1 MLSINIILYFGL
13 GFGTSKED
21 TAKRFFLELK
31 VQRTVLA
38 GTELT
43 IRYNSVFEVRK
54 GKILPLGKGTF
65 YNNSYITTLTRFW
78 RLLTTTSNYFA
89 VKGGIPH
96 TIDISSTTYQ
106 PRLINIVP
114 VKKVPFEISLKGK
127 VGQTLQKIQIIRIF
141 TKCHF
146 LNSGSLV

>member
-1 MLSINIILYFGL
+1 M
-13 GFGTSKED
+13 
-21 TAKRFFLELK
+21 
-31 VQRTVLA
+31 QRTVLA

-65 YNNSYITTLTRFW
+65 YN
-78 RLLTTTSNYFA
+78 YFEEFC
-89 VKGGIPH
+89 VY
-96 TIDISSTTYQ
+96 TIVISSITYR

-127 VGQTLQKIQIIRIF
+127 IGQTLQKIQTDKVVTIF
-141 TKCHF
+141 RKSNSF
-146 LNSGSLV
+146 NSGSLV

>member
-1 MLSINIILYFGL
+1 M
-13 GFGTSKED
+13 
-21 TAKRFFLELK
+21 
-31 VQRTVLA
+31 QRTVLA

-65 YNNSYITTLTRFW
+65 YNYVDKILAIIDHYIP
-78 RLLTTTSNYFA
+78 TSNYFI
-89 VKGGIPH
+89 VKEGILH
-96 TIDISSTTYQ
+96 TIDISSATYQ

-127 VGQTLQKIQIIRIF
+127 IGQTLQKIQTDKVVTIF
-141 TKCHF
+141 RKSNSF
-146 LNSGSLV
+146 NSGSLV